1 MSVLSRWWVF
11 LDEAVRSIYLATIG
25 RIMQRGIIFVWSGV
39 VVFEL
44 MLLTNFVN
52 PAIALTNEADCA
64 ATSRQLTTMTQAQV
78 AQLFDRWNAALQSGK
93 PEAVAENYSEQA
105 ILLPTLSSQ
114 VRHNR
119 AEITD
124 YFRQFTALKPVGKIE
139 EHNIQ
144 IFGDTAIDSG
154 IYSFTGVKNNKPFKV
169 LARYSFVYHQQGDR
183 WLIVEHHSSLLPQ
196 PAS

>member
-1 MSVLSRWWVF
+1 VLSRWRF
-11 LDEAVRSIYLATIG
+11 FADEAVRSIYLATID
-25 RIMQRGIIFVWSGV
+25 RIMQRGIIFVWFGV

-44 MLLTNFVN
+44 MVLTSFVN

-64 ATSRQLTTMTQAQV
+64 ATSRQLTTITQAQV

-144 IFGDTAIDSG
+144 IFGDTAIDAG
-154 IYSFTGVKNNKPFKV
+154 IYSFTGVKDNKPFKV

-183 WLIVEHHSSLLPQ
+183 WLIVEHHSSLLPEQ
-196 PAS
+196 AS

>member
-1 MSVLSRWWVF
+1 
-11 LDEAVRSIYLATIG
+11 
-25 RIMQRGIIFVWSGV
+25 
-39 VVFEL
+39 
-44 MLLTNFVN
+44 MLLTSFGSPV
-52 PAIALTNEADCA
+52 IALTNDPECA
-64 ATSRQLTTMTQAQV
+64 TTSRQLTAITQAQV

-93 PEAVAENYSEQA
+93 PEVVAENYSEQA

-154 IYSFTGVKNNKPFKV
+154 IYSFTGVKDNQPFKV
-169 LARYSFVYHQQGDR
+169 VARYSFVYHQQGDR
-183 WLIVEHHSSLLPQ
+183 WLIVEHHSSLLPEQ
-196 PAS
+196 AS